1 MYCTEKGGM
10 LKTDITILCD
20 NYVGRPGLIGEH
32 GFSALLENGEKRYL
46 FDAGSGVGLSFNLKL
61 LEKSLKGV
69 SRIFLSH
76 GHYDHTGGL
85 KIALQEIGPVNV
97 VAHPHVFSRHY
108 VQNPLMFA
116 SEPRYIG
123 SPLSMEEL
131 TALGADFTWVDQ
143 TRQVED
149 GIRFVTGV
157 PCKPDQSIQDPQL
170 LLQEGGAFAP
180 DPISDDASLLIET
193 STDPVL
199 ILGCAHAGVLN
210 ILDHLQETL
219 KIRKLRA
226 ILGGTHLMFFSP
238 ERIAAVIRRFDDF
251 GVAQIGVSH
260 CTGMKAIVALGAHF
274 KDRFTAAA
282 TGSVFSF
289 D

>member
-1 MYCTEKGGM
+1 M
-10 LKTDITILCD
+10 KTDITILCD
-20 NYVGRPGLIGEH
+20 NYVGRPGFIGEH
-32 GFSALLENGEKRYL
+32 GFSALIESGDNRYL

-61 LEKSLKGV
+61 LEKDLKGV

-85 KIALQEIGPVNV
+85 KWALQEMGSVNV
-97 VAHPHVFSRHY
+97 VAHPAVFSRHF
-108 VQNPLMFA
+108 VKNPLLFA
-116 SEPRYIG
+116 NEPRYIG
-123 SPLSMEEL
+123 SPASREEL
-131 TALGADFTWVDQ
+131 SALGAEFTWVDQ

-149 GIRFVTGV
+149 GLWFVTGV
-157 PCKPDQSIQDPQL
+157 PCKAGQSFQDPQL
-170 LLQEGGAFAP
+170 LLQDGEGFSP

-193 STDPVL
+193 ATDPVL
-199 ILGCAHAGVLN
+199 LLGCAHAGVLN
-210 ILDHLQETL
+210 ILDHLQDSL

-238 ERIAAVIRRFDDF
+238 DRIAAVIRRFEDF
-251 GVAQIGVSH
+251 GVEQVGVCH
-260 CTGMKAIVALGAHF
+260 CTGMNAAVALGAHF
-274 KDRFTAAA
+274 KNRFATAA

>member
-1 MYCTEKGGM
+1 
-10 LKTDITILCD
+10 LKTEITILCD

-32 GFSALLENGEKRYL
+32 GFSALIESGEKRYL
-46 FDAGSGVGLSFNLKL
+46 FDTGSGVGLSFNLQL
-61 LEKSLKGV
+61 LQKSLKGV

-85 KIALQEIGPVNV
+85 KTALQETGPVEV
-97 VAHPHVFSRHY
+97 VAHPELFSRHY
-108 VQNPLMFA
+108 VQNPLLFA
-116 SEPRYIG
+116 GEPRYIG
-123 SPLSMEEL
+123 SPVPKEEL

-143 TRQVED
+143 TRQVAD

-157 PCKPDQSIQDPQL
+157 PCKPEQTFQDPQL
-170 LLQEGGAFAP
+170 LLQEGGAFSP
-180 DPISDDASLLIET
+180 DTINDDASLLIET
-193 STDPVL
+193 ATDPVL
-199 ILGCAHAGVLN
+199 LLGCAHAGVLN

-238 ERIAAVIRRFDDF
+238 ERIAAVIRRFEDF
-251 GVAQIGVSH
+251 GVEQVGVSH
-260 CTGMKAIVALGAHF
+260 CTGMTAAVALGAHF